1 MTAAT
6 ASSKKIAW
14 GKTGS
19 MIALLLATAL
29 MLGVRGDREI
39 VVPHSPLQQFPL
51 DLMAGWSGRVVTIDP
66 RALEILGPGDFTER
80 YYVKD
85 STSLP
90 VDLFIAYFPSQRIGV
105 GGIHSP
111 KNCLP
116 GSGWAPIESRYVPL
130 NLSGGRSYS
139 VNEYIVQKG
148 EQKELSLYWYQSH
161 GRLVANEY
169 IAKYYFIADSIRL
182 NRTDGALVRVITPIL
197 GNETEA
203 QAERR
208 AMQFAAAMMPSLEK
222 YIPA

>member
-1 MTAAT
+1 MIAAT
-6 ASSKKIAW
+6 ALSKKIDLS
-14 GKTGS
+14 KTGS

-29 MLGVRGDREI
+29 LLGMRGNRDV
-39 VVPHSPLQQFPL
+39 VVPHSPLEQFPMTL
-51 DLMAGWSGRVVTIDP
+51 VEGWTGRVVSIDP
-66 RALEILGPGDFTER
+66 QALEILGPGDFTER
-80 YYVKD
+80 YYVKG
-85 STSLP
+85 STGLP
-90 VDLFIAYFPSQRIGV
+90 VDLFIAYFPSQRVGV

-130 NLSGGRSYS
+130 SVPGGRSYA

-148 EQKELSLYWYQSH
+148 EQRELSLYWYQSH

-169 IAKYYFIADSIRL
+169 VAKYHFIADSIRM
-182 NRTDGALVRVITPIL
+182 NRTDGALVRIVTPIM

-203 QAERR
+203 EAERR
-208 AMQFAAAMMPSLEK
+208 AMQFAQAMMPNLEK

>member
-1 MTAAT
+1 MTAAVDL
-6 ASSKKIAW
+6 SKTINW

-19 MIALLLATAL
+19 IIALLLATAL
-29 MLGVRGDREI
+29 LLGSRGDREI

-51 DLMAGWSGRVVTIDP
+51 SLVSGWTGRLVTIDP
-66 RALEILGPGDFTER
+66 QALEILGAGDFTER

-85 STSLP
+85 SQGLP

-130 NLSGGRSYS
+130 NLAGGRSYEI
-139 VNEYIVQKG
+139 NEYIVQKG

-169 IAKYYFIADSIRL
+169 IAKYYFITDSIRL
-182 NRTDGALVRVITPIL
+182 NRTDGALVRIVTPII
-197 GNETEA
+197 GNES
-203 QAERR
+203 QANAELR
-208 AMQFAAAMMPSLEK
+208 ALQFAQGLMPELAK